1 MNRGLGKALGNT
13 IGEATVPGDKDL
25 CTIQNLSYIFFIDL
39 ILGLF

>member
-25 CTIQNLSYIFFIDL
+25 CYSKSVILYILYFLL
-39 ILGLF
+39 I